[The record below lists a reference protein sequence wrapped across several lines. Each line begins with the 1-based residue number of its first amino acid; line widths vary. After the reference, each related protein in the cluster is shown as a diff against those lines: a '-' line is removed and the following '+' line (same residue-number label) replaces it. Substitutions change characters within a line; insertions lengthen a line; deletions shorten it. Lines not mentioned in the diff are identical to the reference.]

1 MVRAACYRAGM
12 RHSLRAA
19 GDPVLRVVRA
29 LPAPL
34 GSHYRWQG
42 SALAGPCT
50 RKSWGQDVSRDEAA
64 CIPLSRAPRP
74 VTRASRGA
82 GAALAEQSSLPR
94 RPLHSPAESA
104 RTARARRAGGS
115 ARAGRAAVRSGSPG
129 AQVAEGLR
137 CPDQSTLIT
146 LATAQPGAGCADWVD
161 VLLVA
166 ADGLVAAK
174 AARPALARSPARW
187 LLVSDLRAR
196 VSKVENLGEILEA
209 IGAKLRELEAR
220 PGRPRPV
227 RRAQEPPRAESL
239 LKSTCIVTCARA
251 VLAKS
256 CYSRT
261 TFTRDLHCAH

>member
-1 MVRAACYRAGM
+1 VAQGLRWPSRARCRAA
-12 RHSLRAA
+12 
-19 GDPVLRVVRA
+19 
-29 LPAPL
+29 
-34 GSHYRWQG
+34 
-42 SALAGPCT
+42 PCT
-50 RKSWGQDVSRDEAA
+50 ARQRA
-64 CIPLSRAPRP
+64 RAPR
-74 VTRASRGA
+74 VQG
-82 GAALAEQSSLPR
+82 ALAARHEQGA
-94 RPLHSPAESA
+94 RPS
-104 RTARARRAGGS
+104 
-115 ARAGRAAVRSGSPG
+115 GRAARG
-129 AQVAEGLR
+129 AQVAEDLR